1 MRVRFIEFE
10 FSPYDDPNAV
20 LSVISVLRDGDVAP
34 LAPTVM
40 ELPAK
45 TMIELPSPVSPVASP
60 QLVSWQPDTLA
71 TLPWPVSLMLLS
83 SFIYPLWLTVA
94 GCLNALL

>member
-20 LSVISVLRDGDVAP
+20 LSVLSVLRDGDVAP
-34 LAPTVM
+34 LAPMVP
-40 ELPAK
+40 ERPVK
-45 TMIELPSPVSPVASP
+45 TMIELPPPAILVAPP

-94 GCLNALL
+94 GCLKVLL